1 MEFKKKLKTRLYIAI
16 IYISLGIMMI
26 TGTFAIKTDNDFI
39 SSFGFALVVM
49 GIVRIRNYF
58 MITKNEETEVL
69 NFEGFKVLVVD
80 DNKLNLKVAD
90 KLLKGYSLSTLFYH

>member
-58 MITKNEETEVL
+58 MITKNEETIKKQQIAETDERNLSIL
-69 NFEGFKVLVVD
+69 NKAKSNAHH
-80 DNKLNLKVAD
+80 NKHVMQNQ
-90 KLLKGYSLSTLFYH
+90 

>member
-39 SSFGFALVVM
+39 DEDKTLA
-49 GIVRIRNYF
+49 IN
-58 MITKNEETEVL
+58 
-69 NFEGFKVLVVD
+69 
-80 DNKLNLKVAD
+80 DNKELSDLSGYLDLIKNTVIKSQLEQSMMLK
-90 KLLKGYSLSTLFYH
+90 L